1 MSTAQ
6 INAQIFQQLSLIAD
20 NESCLQKT
28 LDFLKSLTK
37 SWNLEAKTS
46 SRIEYSRLIKQLSDY
61 QEYEYD
67 WDGDGASPLE
77 KESVKNVKKVLEE
90 ADDELLKGWWLSPER
105 NGSVLLSSYKGNSDI
120 QIGKS
125 KVTYFIKH
133 SNGEL
138 EGESLVRFSVK
149 KVLSVMKKISNK

>member
-37 SWNLEAKTS
+37 GWNLEAKTV
-46 SRIEYSRLIKQLSDY
+46 SRVEYSRLIKQLSDY

-90 ADDELLKGWWLSPER
+90 ADDDLLKGWRIEPEVNGTILFISP
-105 NGSVLLSSYKGNSDI
+105 NNDSTINLGNKAFTYYIKKGKNI
-120 QIGKS
+120 
-125 KVTYFIKH
+125 
-133 SNGEL
+133 
-138 EGESLVRFSVK
+138 EGENSVRFAVNKVVGVLKQYQNVK
-149 KVLSVMKKISNK
+149 